1 MFVRLAFSAAIYVDP
16 DILIIDE
23 ALAVGDVKFQ
33 NKCYRKFNE
42 FRDQGKTI
50 IFVTHST
57 DLIAKLCNRAILLHN
72 GHILE
77 DNLPNLVINRYLEL
91 LLGSSDKN
99 IIKEEN
105 SVGNTKEKTTSSLIE
120 IINKK
125 DPTYSPLSL
134 YFIIDNNL
142 VSDQV
147 KINSLFDIL
156 IEDTSL
162 DTEIKNLIIYKK
174 ALYNAD
180 NTQESDLLNMI
191 KPLIN
196 SQSIWKSHSLYLMA
210 EYFYANNQKQKA
222 KEFFNQIIDLE
233 NSNPDI
239 RLQAEKRLNR
249 DLSE

>member
-1 MFVRLAFSAAIYVDP
+1 MDEDLSIINTNTKNEKIKNFFVNNKNKIISGII
-16 DILIIDE
+16 ILIIII
-23 ALAVGDVKFQ
+23 VGVFSYDKYLI
-33 NKCYRKFNE
+33 NKKKDISDSYNS
-42 FRDQGKTI
+42 I
-50 IFVTHST
+50 IIEYSE
-57 DLIAKLCNRAILLHN
+57 K
-72 GHILE
+72 
-77 DNLPNLVINRYLEL
+77 
-91 LLGSSDKN
+91 
-99 IIKEEN
+99 
-105 SVGNTKEKTTSSLIE
+105 TKEKTASNLIE

-142 VSDQV
+142 VSDQS

-156 IEDTSL
+156 INDTSL
-162 DTEIKNLIIYKK
+162 DSEINNLIIYKK

-180 NTQESDLLNMI
+180 NAQEGDLLNMLN
-191 KPLIN
+191 PLIN
-196 SQSIWKSHSLYLMA
+196 SKSVWKSHSLYLMA

-222 KEFFNQIIDLE
+222 KEFFNQIIALE

>member
-1 MFVRLAFSAAIYVDP
+1 MDEDLSIINTNTRNEKIKNFFVKNKNKIVSGII
-16 DILIIDE
+16 ILIIIIIGVFTYDKY
-23 ALAVGDVKFQ
+23 LI
-33 NKCYRKFNE
+33 NKKKDISDSYNS
-42 FRDQGKTI
+42 I
-50 IFVTHST
+50 IIDYSE
-57 DLIAKLCNRAILLHN
+57 K
-72 GHILE
+72 
-77 DNLPNLVINRYLEL
+77 
-91 LLGSSDKN
+91 
-99 IIKEEN
+99 
-105 SVGNTKEKTTSSLIE
+105 TKEKTASSLIE

-142 VSDQV
+142 ESDQS

-156 IEDTSL
+156 INDTSL
-162 DTEIKNLIIYKK
+162 DSEIKNLIIYKK

-180 NTQESDLLNMI
+180 NAQEGDLLNMLN
-191 KPLIN
+191 PLIN
-196 SQSIWKSHSLYLMA
+196 SKSVWKSHSLYLMA

-222 KEFFNQIIDLE
+222 KEFFNQIIALE